1 MRTLKF
7 GIEIETVGI
16 SRQALAQ
23 AIHSVVAGTTDQSFD
38 GWMNESTPVVDASGR
53 KWRVVYDG
61 SLSNHS
67 HSGEIV
73 SPPLGYDDIELLQQI
88 VRAVRAAGAR
98 VDESCGIHIHVGA
111 HQFDAKS
118 LANLV
123 KMVHKQEQL
132 LQHALG
138 VSDRRLAR
146 YCRPIDPEFLRRLE
160 SSPPRTLQDL
170 NRAWYGRRNDTPGR
184 YDASRYHGLNLN
196 SFFFRGTIEFRYF
209 NGTLHAGQIKA
220 YVQFVLAL
228 AAKALGAKAASSKRR
243 AFNVA
248 TAKYDWRVF
257 LLGLGLIG
265 DEFKTARHHLTQ
277 HLAGSAA
284 WKGDRRD
291 RRAGAAIEASAAPQ
305 DQPTDGSEHHD

>member
-1 MRTLKF
+1 MRTLQF

-16 SRQALAQ
+16 TRQALAL
-23 AIHSVVAGTTDQSFD
+23 AIHGAVAGPMGQPIQLSYDSTRVTD
-38 GWMNESTPVVDASGR
+38 VHGR
-53 KWRVVYDG
+53 VWRVVHDG
-61 SLSNHS
+61 SLSGGDD
-67 HSGEIV
+67 SGEIV
-73 SPPLGYDDIELLQQI
+73 SPVLGYADIDLLQDV

-98 VDESCGIHIHVGA
+98 VDETTGIHIHVGA
-111 HQFDAKS
+111 HQFDARS
-118 LANLV
+118 LASLV

-138 VSDRRLAR
+138 VTDRRLAR
-146 YCRPIDPEFLRRLE
+146 YCRPIDPDFLRRLE
-160 SSPPRTLQDL
+160 AHPPRTLQDL
-170 NRAWYGRRNDTPGR
+170 NAAWYGRRNDSPTR
-184 YDASRYHGLNLN
+184 YDQSRYHGLNLN

-228 AAKALGAKAASSKRR
+228 AAKSLRAKAASSKRR
-243 AFNVA
+243 SFSVA

-265 DEFKTARHHLTQ
+265 DEFKTARLHLTK

-284 WKGDRRD
+284 WKGERRD
-291 RRAGAAIEASAAPQ
+291 RRSGASTEPQPAAQAPA
-305 DQPTDGSEHHD
+305 PDGSDHHE